1 MKKLLLILL
10 CLFSLNTLTY
20 ASFLITE
27 NSTSD
32 ISNTI
37 NFQMDEEEDEPS
49 VLVQYLLA
57 ILLLAILG
65 FGAYFLFRAWWR
77 ALKDGVLGVKILTY
91 IIFAFVLFVIIG
103 SLTGGLVGGYA

>member
-20 ASFLITE
+20 ASFPITE

-49 VLVQYLLA
+49 VLGQFLGA
-57 ILLLAILG
+57 ILSLAILG
-65 FGAYFLFRAWWR
+65 FGTYFLFRAWWR
-77 ALKDGVLGVKILTY
+77 AWRDDIRWVKILTY
-91 IIFAFVLFVIIG
+91 SIFTFVLLILLIPLLFG
-103 SLTGGLVGGYA
+103 DLAGM